1 MRRSRMF
8 SKIFYMTV
16 VLLIGI
22 TGCVSDKL
30 DVPDVP
36 RESVIIEMTVPGF
49 EIPVTRS
56 IEGSKGEAAVRTLDM
71 LIFDKSTPFAKLL
84 RNIKVT
90 DFTPETSGSEYKVK
104 YRLALTQNEAGAVVI
119 VANASGEVDAA
130 LVKHPVGSEKQ
141 AVLEA
146 LKFSNA
152 AGKDGSYKWN
162 VSTPGYTPIPMYGE
176 VSVDGIAP
184 GGTVNAELLRMLARI
199 DVENKVKGSIFKLE
213 KIYLVSYNTSGFVA
227 PAWDVSNG
235 ILVPNPYFDNKN
247 PMIPNPSGKQDAS
260 LDAAMEYEYKQDA
273 GSLLAGE
280 IYTYEAI
287 KTTKDDSKNGTCLIF
302 KGKYLGTDYFYRVD
316 FTQKMESSATVEF
329 MPLYRNHKY
338 TVNITS
344 VEGIGYETF
353 ESALHSSTVLSNLKT
368 TILVVDMAGIN
379 NIVYDGQF
387 FMGTESRLLDMPYG
401 VNRQLHHRV
410 SSDYHGNW
418 KAKVLN
424 PGGTTWL
431 QFPGNKSEMDG
442 VDINQTGLELVIT
455 AISAPGGGN
464 YVNGKI
470 VFTAG
475 RLCDTLTV
483 RRIPIAD
490 LFARSNVVQKSGV
503 LTFAVTEEDNRTIP
517 AWSQGVFFKWG
528 SLVAM
533 APAGN
538 PYDPTTQVVYHPSG
552 LNPSNWG
559 DSLAGWDRIPYALP
573 NFSFTTP
580 SPSGDDTDAFK
591 EYSGNTGFNEGTGV
605 GDICRYI
612 SSGTGGKGWV
622 EGKWR
627 MPTYA
632 ELKQLYDETGVK
644 TAQIGTF
651 TDKMKILDVNPG
663 SYRSGTFN
671 PESGQ
676 FLGVKV
682 TASTPTESNM
692 KTPPSGTVF
701 LPVAGQRYPNGYGNV
716 YHAGA
721 YGYYWSATP
730 YTVNSRYTVNYLFC
744 GEGEVMFY
752 DADRSYAFPIRCIKD
767 Y

>member
-213 KIYLVSYNTSGFVA
+213 KIYLVSYTTSGFVA

-368 TILVVDMAGIN
+368 TILVVDMA
-379 NIVYDGQF
+379 
-387 FMGTESRLLDMPYG
+387 
-401 VNRQLHHRV
+401 
-410 SSDYHGNW
+410 
-418 KAKVLN
+418 
-424 PGGTTWL
+424 
-431 QFPGNKSEMDG
+431 
-442 VDINQTGLELVIT
+442 
-455 AISAPGGGN
+455 
-464 YVNGKI
+464 
-470 VFTAG
+470 
-475 RLCDTLTV
+475 
-483 RRIPIAD
+483 
-490 LFARSNVVQKSGV
+490 
-503 LTFAVTEEDNRTIP
+503 
-517 AWSQGVFFKWG
+517 
-528 SLVAM
+528 
-533 APAGN
+533 
-538 PYDPTTQVVYHPSG
+538 
-552 LNPSNWG
+552 
-559 DSLAGWDRIPYALP
+559 
-573 NFSFTTP
+573 
-580 SPSGDDTDAFK
+580 
-591 EYSGNTGFNEGTGV
+591 
-605 GDICRYI
+605 
-612 SSGTGGKGWV
+612 
-622 EGKWR
+622 
-627 MPTYA
+627 
-632 ELKQLYDETGVK
+632 
-644 TAQIGTF
+644 
-651 TDKMKILDVNPG
+651 
-663 SYRSGTFN
+663 
-671 PESGQ
+671 
-676 FLGVKV
+676 
-682 TASTPTESNM
+682 
-692 KTPPSGTVF
+692 
-701 LPVAGQRYPNGYGNV
+701 
-716 YHAGA
+716 
-721 YGYYWSATP
+721 
-730 YTVNSRYTVNYLFC
+730 
-744 GEGEVMFY
+744 
-752 DADRSYAFPIRCIKD
+752 
-767 Y
+767 

>member
-1 MRRSRMF
+1 MKRA
-8 SKIFYMTV
+8 KILYKTV

-36 RESVIIEMTVPGF
+36 RESVIIEMRVPGF

-56 IEGSKGEAAVRTLDM
+56 IEGSKGEAEVQTLDM
-71 LIFDKSTPFAKLL
+71 LIFDKSTPSAKLI

-104 YRLALTQNEAGAVVI
+104 YRLALTQDEAGAVVI
-119 VANASGEVDAA
+119 VANASAEVDAA
-130 LVKHPVGSEKQ
+130 LVKHPIGSEKQ
-141 AVLEA
+141 AILEA
-146 LKFSNA
+146 LKFSTSA
-152 AGKDGSYKWN
+152 DKDGSYKWN
-162 VSTPGYTPIPMYGE
+162 VAIPGYTPIPMYGE

-199 DVENKVKGSIFKLE
+199 DVENEVKGSIFKLE
-213 KIYLVSYNTSGFVA
+213 KIYLVSYNTSGYVA
-227 PAWDVSNG
+227 PAWDASNG
-235 ILVPNPYFDNKN
+235 ILIPNPYADNKN
-247 PMIPNPSGKQDAS
+247 PMIPNPAGKQAAT
-260 LDAAMEYEYKQDA
+260 LDAAMEYGYKQEDDVA
-273 GSLLAGE
+273 GALLAGE
-280 IYTYEAI
+280 IYTYEAV
-287 KTTKDDSKNGTCLIF
+287 KTAKDDVKNGTCLILG
-302 KGKYLGTDYFYRVD
+302 GKYLGKDYFYRVD
-316 FTQKMESSATVEF
+316 FTQKMESPATVEF

-338 TVNITS
+338 VVSITS

-401 VNRQLHHRV
+401 VTRQLHHRV
-410 SSDYHGNW
+410 SSDYHGEW
-418 KAKVLN
+418 KAEVLN
-424 PGGTTWL
+424 AGGTTWL
-431 QFPGNKSEMDG
+431 TFPGNKSVMNG
-442 VDINQTGLELVIT
+442 VDINQTGLDLVIT

-464 YVNGKI
+464 HVNGKI

-483 RRIPIAD
+483 RRVPIAD

-503 LTFAVTEEDNRTIP
+503 LTFAVTEEDNQTIP

-538 PYDPTTQVVYHPSG
+538 PYDPVKQVVYYPSG
-552 LNPSNWG
+552 LNPSDWEG
-559 DSLAGWDRIPYALP
+559 GLTGWDRIPYAHP

-580 SPSGDDTDAFK
+580 SLSGDDADAFK
-591 EYSGNTGFNEGTGV
+591 EYSGNTGFNEGAGV

-651 TDKMKILDVNPG
+651 TDKVKVLDLNPDN
-663 SYRSGTFN
+663 YRNGTFN

-682 TASTPTESNM
+682 AASTPTESNM
-692 KTPPSGTVF
+692 KPPPSGTVF
-701 LPVAGQRYPNGYGNV
+701 LPVAGQRYPNGNGNV

-730 YTVNSRYTVNYLFC
+730 YTVNSRYTVNYLFL
-744 GEGEVMFY
+744 GEDEVIFY
-752 DADRSYAFPIRCIKD
+752 DADRSYAFPVRCIKE